1 MRIFYGC
8 ILCCLLTSQLSA
20 QTFKAAI
27 VGGFNLAQ
35 IDGDR
40 LGGFH
45 KIGLNT
51 GVKAA
56 AVLSDRWQL
65 SLEMLYVQQGSSRSK
80 TDSPISLFDNIQLN
94 LVEAPIMLSFSDWKV
109 QAEAGI
115 SYSNIINY
123 KVISIIGDDITDQE
137 MYKSNIF
144 TGILGASYF
153 FTDKWTL
160 NVRWSKNL
168 ASFQDREGGDPF
180 FGRVVSIRFLYWL

>member
-1 MRIFYGC
+1 MRKFCWAIF
-8 ILCCLLTSQLSA
+8 LCFMSTYTSA
-20 QTFKAAI
+20 QTFKAAVI
-27 VGGFNLAQ
+27 GGFNLSQ

-45 KIGLNT
+45 KIGVNT

-65 SLEMLYVQQGSSRSK
+65 SIEMLYVQQGSSRSK
-80 TDSPISLFDNIQLN
+80 TDSPLSMFDRINLN

-115 SYSNIINY
+115 SYSNIIDY
-123 KVISIIGDDITDQE
+123 KAISIIGDDITDQE
-137 MYKSNIF
+137 IYKSNIF

-160 NVRWSKNL
+160 NIRWSKSL

-180 FGRVVSIRFLYWL
+180 FGRVVSIRMLYWL